1 MHNLAINLSQ
11 KGYEITGSDDE
22 FYEPSKSNLKAN
34 GILPKETGWFK
45 SKIVDSLDFIILG
58 MHAKKNNPEL
68 VEALKKKLKIYSY
81 PEFVYNFCSNKTRIV
96 MKEQIL
102 HI

>member
-34 GILPKETGWFK
+34 GILPKETQ
-45 SKIVDSLDFIILG
+45 
-58 MHAKKNNPEL
+58 
-68 VEALKKKLKIYSY
+68 
-81 PEFVYNFCSNKTRIV
+81 C
-96 MKEQIL
+96 Q
-102 HI
+102 